1 MSGSLIV
8 SGARTPIGK
17 LLGALAGLSA
27 MDLGALA
34 IAAAL
39 ARAGVAPEDVD
50 YVVMGQVL
58 GAGQGQI
65 TARQAAVRAGIP
77 MVTPATTVNKVCLSG
92 LNAIHLADLMIRA
105 GEAAI
110 VVAGGM
116 ESMTQA
122 PYLLPGARAGY
133 RLGDRRVV
141 DSMMND
147 GLMCPFDQVAMG
159 VSTESFSR
167 VMGISRER
175 QDALAVLSHERAAAA
190 IKDGR
195 LAEEI
200 VPVSV
205 PQRKGDPVV
214 VDTDEGV
221 RPETTLESLAALAPV
236 FDSEGTIT
244 AGNSSQISDGGAAV
258 VVMSPERAD
267 ELGVTPL
274 GEIMGYAQVA
284 GPDTS
289 LVTQS
294 SHAIRDAL
302 SRAGPGVKDV
312 DLFEI
317 NEAFAAVSAASTDD
331 LGVPGDIVNVN
342 GGAIALG
349 HPIGMSGARLVI
361 TMLYELRRR
370 GGGLGA
376 VGLCGGGGQGDA
388 AVLRV
393 DS

>member
-1 MSGSLIV
+1 MPGSLIV
-8 SGARTPIGK
+8 AGARTPIGK
-17 LLGALAGLSA
+17 LAGSLATCSA
-27 MDLGALA
+27 MDLGGVA
-34 IAAAL
+34 IKAAL
-39 ARAGVAPEDVD
+39 SRAGVVPEDVD
-50 YVVMGQVL
+50 YVVMGQVI

-122 PYLLPGARAGY
+122 PYLLPGARSGY
-133 RLGDRRVV
+133 RLGDQRVV
-141 DSMMND
+141 DSMMFD
-147 GLMCPFDQVAMG
+147 GLFCTFDNVAMG
-159 VSTESFSR
+159 LSTDVYSAAA
-167 VMGISRER
+167 GISRER
-175 QDALAVLSHERAAAA
+175 QDELAAMSHERAAAA
-190 IKDGR
+190 IKSGR
-195 LAEEI
+195 LGIEI
-200 VPVSV
+200 APVSV

-214 VDTDEGV
+214 VGTDEGV
-221 RPETTLESLAALAPV
+221 RPGTTLESLAGLRPA
-236 FDSEGTIT
+236 FSEKGTVT
-244 AGNSSQISDGGAAV
+244 AGNASQISDGAAAV

-267 ELGVTPL
+267 ELGVSAL
-274 GEIMGYAQVA
+274 GEIVSYGQVA

-289 LVTQS
+289 LLTQP
-294 SHAIRDAL
+294 SHAIRQAL
-302 SRAGPGVKDV
+302 GRAGLEVGAV

-317 NEAFAAVSAASTDD
+317 NEAFAAVSAAAIAD
-331 LGVPGDIVNVN
+331 LGIGDDIVNVN

-349 HPIGMSGARLVI
+349 HPIGMSGTRLAL
-361 TMLYELRRR
+361 TMLYELRHR

-393 DS
+393 AS